1 MYIHHI
7 APLFVI
13 YLFRI
18 HYFAI
23 TYLYFIYLLFIISQL
38 LFGNFIFTGKK
49 NPPLFRVGE
58 VVCYEDYY

>member
-7 APLFVI
+7 PPLFVI

-23 TYLYFIYLLFIISQL
+23 TYLQFIYLLFSISQL

-49 NPPLFRVGE
+49 KSPTLSSGGSSVL
-58 VVCYEDYY
+58 

>member
-1 MYIHHI
+1 MYIHRI

-23 TYLYFIYLLFIISQL
+23 TYLYFIYLLFSISQL

-49 NPPLFRVGE
+49 NPPLFREGE